1 MEPADRKPHFNVT
14 AGLIWRDGRVLIT
27 LRPKGSHLEGMWEF
41 PGGKQ
46 EWEET
51 LEACLSREIKE
62 ELDMTVRPDRRL
74 MTVDHEYESKR
85 ISLHV
90 FHCTLLSGEPR
101 PLQGQAYRWAAP
113 ADLSN
118 LPFPPPDAVIIERL
132 NEKDHSQ
139 PKGSE

>member
-1 MEPADRKPHFNVT
+1 
-14 AGLIWRDGRVLIT
+14 LIWRDGKVLIT

-46 EWEET
+46 EREET

-90 FHCTLLSGEPR
+90 FYCTLLSGEPR

-132 NEKDHSQ
+132 NEKDHGQ